1 MSIEEQYTDVLQN
14 LELAVAQAYQSHPE
28 MTDYAVLRAYEAL
41 VQTYSAEIQGR
52 DPKPVRLSDLETEL
66 MQAIK
71 SMCEVRL
78 GRSQLPGADK
88 EAAVEMPAIDV
99 ATLILCLKRLA
110 KSVEKWTKRGGRKG
124 YLDFMS
130 QFVK

>member
-1 MSIEEQYTDVLQN
+1 MSIEEKYQDVLQN
-14 LELAVAQAYQSHPE
+14 LEFAVAQAYQSHPE

-52 DPKPVRLSDLETEL
+52 EPKPVSLSDLEAEL
-66 MQAIK
+66 MRAIQ
-71 SMCEVRL
+71 SMCELRL
-78 GRSQLPGADK
+78 GRRTMPGTDEDATK
-88 EAAVEMPAIDV
+88 LKVIDV

-124 YLDFMS
+124 YLDFMA